1 MARHRFAMLVLAAL
15 LVVTA
20 CGQSGASSAATGG
33 SSSPSPETSV
43 EPAASPSS
51 EGGSSA
57 EPAASASA
65 SAAASGDISA
75 GGTCHLMTVEEVAGI
90 VGTAV
95 VAVAPDP
102 SSCVYEI
109 PVTHAIIALTQVVSN
124 AAAATYANFKGNP
137 EAKAVTGLGDDA
149 VWLPAYG
156 AVNVHVLKGDK
167 MLSLAVGTLS
177 GVPIDALPSDISPQQ
192 LLDMATKLGAIA
204 VPRV

>member
-1 MARHRFAMLVLAAL
+1 MVRRQLVLLVAVL

-20 CGQSGASSAATGG
+20 CAQSGASPASTGG
-33 SSSPSPETSV
+33 ASSPVPANSS
-43 EPAASPSS
+43 EPAASPTSDP
-51 EGGSSA
+51 GSSA
-57 EPAASASA
+57 EPAASA

-75 GGTCHLMTVEEVAGI
+75 GGTCHLITVEEVAGI

-109 PVTHAIIALTQVVSN
+109 PVTHAIVALTQVVSN
-124 AAAATYANFKGNP
+124 AAAATYANFKGNS

-177 GVPIDALPSDISPQQ
+177 GVPIDALPSDISPEQ
-192 LLDMATKLGAIA
+192 LLDMTTKLGAIA
-204 VPRV
+204 VPRL

>member
-1 MARHRFAMLVLAAL
+1 MARRHRLVMLVPVVL

-20 CGQSGASSAATGG
+20 CSGSGASPTSTGG
-33 SSSPSPETSV
+33 ASSPVPVASA
-43 EPAASPSS
+43 EPIASPSS
-51 EGGSSA
+51 DGGSSA
-57 EPAASASA
+57 EPAASAT
-65 SAAASGDISA
+65 AAASGDISA
-75 GGTCHLMTVEEVAGI
+75 GGACHLITVEEVAGV

-109 PVTHAIIALTQVVSN
+109 PVTHAIIALTQVVSD
-124 AAAATYANFKGNP
+124 AAAATYANFKGNA
-137 EAKAVTGLGDDA
+137 EAKPVTGLGDDA

-177 GVPIDALPSDISPQQ
+177 GVPIDELPSDISPEQ
-192 LLDMATKLGAIA
+192 LLDMTTKLGALA
-204 VPRV
+204 VPRL